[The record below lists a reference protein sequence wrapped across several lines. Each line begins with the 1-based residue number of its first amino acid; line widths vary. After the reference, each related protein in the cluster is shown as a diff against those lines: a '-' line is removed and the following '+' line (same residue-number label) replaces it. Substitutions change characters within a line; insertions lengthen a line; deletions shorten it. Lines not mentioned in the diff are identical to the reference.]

1 MKKIILISILIL
13 MFMAPSGCFAASG
26 SILSPWKKSGT
37 NVSLARSTDNVGIGT
52 AAPGG
57 LLHLA
62 TPTIY
67 LGQAIF
73 EQASGDVDSF
83 DLTFRKAR
91 GTIAAPTV
99 ITTADELGFINFAG
113 YSGAAGYVT
122 GAAIKAYSSGT
133 VATTRVPAN
142 LRFYTGTDAAPTV
155 LTERMRITN
164 AGLVG
169 INENSPDATLH
180 ITCPSSTTEGL
191 HIQGAASQS
200 VPYLRIKDSTDVA
213 KVTVASTGV
222 ATFANDVYANGNLYT
237 GGLDYGINPGVVN
250 VFSSSVDPNSVI
262 TTAHGYKFPVD
273 GAPTA
278 LFQRLSKGDGT
289 TDTPSATLVGALNYG
304 VSAVGTDAYAITLPL
319 APMAYTAGQ
328 MIIFKADVANIG
340 ACSLNANNIGAVALK
355 AFHDQD
361 PPDDYIEIGSIV
373 IAVHDGTNFQI
384 QTPDANP

>member
-1 MKKIILISILIL
+1 MKKIIFISILIL
-13 MFMAPSGCFAASG
+13 MLMAPWNSFAASG
-26 SILSPWKKSGT
+26 SILSPWKKSGV

-113 YSGAAGYVT
+113 YSGAGGYVT

-155 LTERMRITN
+155 LTERMRLDN
-164 AGLVG
+164 LGNVG
-169 INENSPDATLH
+169 IGTISFGTSAEKTLGIFEGVAPTTSPADV
-180 ITCPSSTTEGL
+180 SQVWS
-191 HIQGAASQS
+191 QNYNGAASNRLYERTEEGNS
-200 VPYLRIKDSTDVA
+200 SLLALLSETGPSY
-213 KVTVASTGV
+213 GV
-222 ATFANDVYANGNLYT
+222 AWNETTDSYTRLGRTSGHKIAATLPDEMLPIQANMKRCLLKDDGTINYFLY
-237 GGLDYGINPGVVN
+237 L
-250 VFSSSVDPNSVI
+250 SNS
-262 TTAHGYKFPVD
+262 AFKVD
-273 GAPTA
+273 GSTA
-278 LFQRLSKGDGT
+278 S
-289 TDTPSATLVGALNYG
+289 V
-304 VSAVGTDAYAITLPL
+304 
-319 APMAYTAGQ
+319 
-328 MIIFKADVANIG
+328 
-340 ACSLNANNIGAVALK
+340 
-355 AFHDQD
+355 
-361 PPDDYIEIGSIV
+361 
-373 IAVHDGTNFQI
+373 
-384 QTPDANP
+384 